1 MTRFLLAFV
10 LCATT
15 TFLAAQNCN
24 PDMSYADS
32 TAGVYPEPY
41 EPNIN
46 PNGGITDCAVIG
58 QPFEF
63 TLTIVVNDTL
73 TYSGLSFPLDSVLV
87 NSVTGLPAGINYVC
101 DPPNCHFASNT
112 IGCAK
117 IFGIATNGN
126 PPGAYDLT
134 IGGSA
139 FVNGSVFP
147 LPIVFPD
154 ANLAPGKYT
163 IQVNANANDPC
174 GVNSTTDLSRHL
186 SIQTVPN
193 PVAGIAQIKINSQIS
208 GEFQFQLV
216 DLLGN
221 RIAQRQIHIM
231 DGTNSIEFD
240 ASQLPNGLYLAQL
253 RNDNGQV
260 AQKIVVQH

>member
-1 MTRFLLAFV
+1 MM
-10 LCATT
+10 LCA
-15 TFLAAQNCN
+15 FANLMAAQNCN

-41 EPNIN
+41 EPAIN
-46 PNGGITDCAVIG
+46 PNGGITECAVIG

-73 TYSGLSFPLDSVLV
+73 TYSGLSFPLDSVTV
-87 NSVTGLPAGINYVC
+87 NTVTGLPAGINYIC
-101 DPPNCHFASNT
+101 EPPNCHFTSNT

-117 IFGIATNGN
+117 LFGIATGANA
-126 PPGAYDLT
+126 PGGYDLT
-134 IGGSA
+134 IGGAA

-163 IQVNANANDPC
+163 IQINANASDPC
-174 GVNSTTDLSRHL
+174 GVNSTNDLSKHL

-193 PVAGIAQIKINSQIS
+193 PAAGIAQIKINSQIT
-208 GEFQFQLV
+208 GQFQFQLI

-221 RIAQRQIHIM
+221 RITQRQINMIA
-231 DGTNSIEFD
+231 GENNIEFD
-240 ASQLPNGLYLAQL
+240 ASLLPNGLYLAQL
-253 RNDNGQV
+253 RNEIGQV